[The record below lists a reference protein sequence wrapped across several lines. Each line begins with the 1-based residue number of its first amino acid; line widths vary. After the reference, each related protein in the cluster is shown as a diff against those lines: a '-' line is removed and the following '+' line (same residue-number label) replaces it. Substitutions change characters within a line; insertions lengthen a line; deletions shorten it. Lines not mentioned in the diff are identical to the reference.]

1 MLIEKFI
8 FNILAFSLFIIVF
21 SKLIRKNDTNYI
33 SILVLEAIGILLNFL
48 ELLAGGIFASNIAKV
63 LMYVTAIIIPGIVIL
78 IEYTGTNFSELLS
91 IICVKFLLALGDR
104 RAAKT
109 VLLSLIDKYPESYK
123 GHMLL
128 AKIYEKEGG
137 TRKAIDEYVKSVNSY
152 KGYLYYLAINKSANG
167 NYIRQVVKMKPNGEK
182 KQVLVDN
189 IETTSIGNSSLNVSD
204 GWIYYTNTDNKLEK
218 IKINGEKRQQ
228 LADEEIEKFQISG
241 KFIYYTT
248 KDDDFK
254 RMKKDGS
261 GIEKFENGI
270 VSFQIVSNDVYY
282 ISKSNGHLMK
292 LNLKDKTDTEVI
304 DKKIKTFNIY
314 EKTIYYAVNDGSEQA
329 IYKMKIN
336 GKKKEKIVDLESSN
350 VFICVVGNWIYY
362 TDKVENSPYYYTIY
376 RIKTNGEKKEA
387 VNI

>member
-1 MLIEKFI
+1 MVVKSNHLKINVKESEFV
-8 FNILAFSLFIIVF
+8 L
-21 SKLIRKNDTNYI
+21 KNDISKIRTNM
-33 SILVLEAIGILLNFL
+33 GIPKL
-48 ELLAGGIFASNIAKV
+48 
-63 LMYVTAIIIPGIVIL
+63 
-78 IEYTGTNFSELLS
+78 
-91 IICVKFLLALGDR
+91 
-104 RAAKT
+104 
-109 VLLSLIDKYPESYK
+109 
-123 GHMLL
+123 
-128 AKIYEKEGG
+128 
-137 TRKAIDEYVKSVNSY
+137 
-152 KGYLYYLAINKSANG
+152 
-167 NYIRQVVKMKPNGEK
+167 
-182 KQVLVDN
+182 
-189 IETTSIGNSSLNVSD
+189 
-204 GWIYYTNTDNKLEK
+204 KLEK

>member
-1 MLIEKFI
+1 MEVLKKVSENFKNLDEKKRKFI
-8 FNILAFSLFIIVF
+8 IIIAIAIVAIIVITIATSIIF
-21 SKLIRKNDTNYI
+21 GLNSNTAGKVIGNLNNEGFAVGKGSKAYISNTLIDSGKKASEKGLYEITSKNESKLIT
-33 SILVLEAIGILLNFL
+33 
-48 ELLAGGIFASNIAKV
+48 
-63 LMYVTAIIIPGIVIL
+63 T
-78 IEYTGTNFSELLS
+78 
-91 IICVKFLLALGDR
+91 
-104 RAAKT
+104 
-109 VLLSLIDKYPESYK
+109 
-123 GHMLL
+123 
-128 AKIYEKEGG
+128 
-137 TRKAIDEYVKSVNSY
+137 DEYVKSVNSY